1 MNMTLETFF
10 SEFTEQIVLLRDNET
25 YGWDEQDFFTAVILD
40 YLEEIGEVDSP
51 VLCPYRAH
59 GVQMNAYKFSEEY
72 DCLDIYVSIYY
83 SGEEIQNAVK
93 VDIDAALKRA
103 IQIYRR
109 AINDLYKLFE
119 KENDIFEFAHT
130 IYLNKEIINNVN
142 IIALTNGNCKPIPFK
157 NIKIDE
163 TEIAFKLWDM
173 DRLYRCVSSGKMRET
188 IEIDFENTFTER
200 VPCLVNKSSNEYDV
214 YLGIIP
220 GSILA
225 EIYAKHGA
233 RLLEKNVRSFL
244 QVKGA
249 VNKGLRDTL
258 RNEPDMFLAYNNGIS
273 VTAESI
279 TVSIDKDGTK
289 FISKIRDMQIVNG
302 GQTTASVYNILKDKE
317 DTLDLSK
324 VYVQMKISVI
334 KAEEKMDEIV
344 HRISECANTQNKIQ
358 MADFSSNHPFN
369 RKMEE
374 LSRVIWAPAINGQK
388 PNNWFFERARGQYAD
403 MLSREGT
410 LAKRKAY
417 KETHP
422 LFTKTDMAKYE
433 NTWNQLPYYVS
444 EGAQKNF
451 KRFMIYLR
459 ERGDFLPDEGYY
471 QRLIAKAILYRRT
484 EKLVHQQQFGGYRA
498 NIVTYTIA
506 FLSHKTAQRI
516 NLGKIW
522 KEQALSEA
530 LEREIVRASRMVQ
543 QFITNS
549 PNNANISEYCKKKS
563 CWECLLN
570 LEYIISDELGNELIS
585 GEYGGNLLSA
595 SQTASLL
602 LNEATAEE
610 SKLIDQI
617 CSVAPNIWLSI
628 SRWAKETNNLQPW
641 QRSIAFNI
649 GILLGRGKKPSVK
662 QARQAEIIL
671 REAKEK
677 GYIEE

>member
-1 MNMTLETFF
+1 MTFEVFF
-10 SEFTEQIVLLRDNET
+10 NEFAEQILLLKDNDT
-25 YGWDEQDFFTAVILD
+25 YGWEEQDFFTAVILD
-40 YLEEIGEVDSP
+40 YLEEVGEVDSP
-51 VLCPYRAH
+51 VVCPYRAH
-59 GVQMNAYKFSEEY
+59 GLQMNAYKFSEDY
-72 DCLDIYVSIYY
+72 DSLDIFVSIYY
-83 SGEEIQNAVK
+83 LSKEVQNAAK
-93 VDIDAALKRA
+93 ADIDAALKRA
-103 IQIYRR
+103 MQIYRR
-109 AINDLYKLFE
+109 ATNDLYKSFE
-119 KENDIFEFAHT
+119 KENDTYEFAHT
-130 IYLNKEIINNVN
+130 IFLNKEKVKNVN

-163 TEIAFKLWDM
+163 TEIAFKIWDM
-173 DRLYRCVSSGKMRET
+173 DRLYRCMSSGKMRET
-188 IEIDFENTFTER
+188 IEIDFESMFSER
-200 VPCLVNKSSNEYDV
+200 IPCLVNKSSNAYDA

-220 GSILA
+220 GRVLA
-225 EIYAKHGA
+225 AIYAEHGF

-279 TVSIDKDGTK
+279 TISTDADGTRY
-289 FISKIRDMQIVNG
+289 ISKIRDMQIVNG
-302 GQTTASVYNILKDKE
+302 GQTTASIYNISKDK
-317 DTLDLSK
+317 DSSLDLSK

-358 MADFSSNHPFN
+358 MADFSSNDPFN

-374 LSRVIWAPAINGQK
+374 LSRIIWAPAINGQK

-403 MLSREGT
+403 MLAREGT
-410 LAKRKAY
+410 PAKRKAF

-451 KRFMIYLR
+451 KRFMVSLR
-459 ERGDFLPDEGYY
+459 ERGNFLPDEGYY

-484 EKLVHQQQFGGYRA
+484 EKLVQQQQFGGYRA

-506 FLSHKTAQRI
+506 FISHKTAQRI
-516 NLGKIW
+516 DLDKIW
-522 KEQALSEA
+522 KEQVLSAA
-530 LEREIVRASRMVQ
+530 LEREIIKVSRIVQ
-543 QFITNS
+543 QFITNP
-549 PNNANISEYCKKKS
+549 PNNANISEYCKRKS
-563 CWECLLN
+563 CWESLLSLTYN
-570 LEYIISDELGNELIS
+570 LSEDLEDELALKEG
-585 GEYGGNLLSA
+585 GGNLLST
-595 SQTASLL
+595 SQTAPLF

-610 SKLIDQI
+610 DELIEQI
-617 CSVAPNIWLSI
+617 SSVSTDVWLSI
-628 SRWAKETNNLQPW
+628 SKWAKETNNLQPW
-641 QRSIAFNI
+641 QRSIAFSI
-649 GILLGRGKKPSVK
+649 GTLLGRGKKPSVK
-662 QARQAEIIL
+662 QARQADIIL

-677 GYIEE
+677 GYIKG